1 MIQQYVR
8 YEFLAVGIGAASSAV
23 DDAAADLRDGVP
35 GEGERGG
42 SERLPEGELY
52 GPAAAPADGLRGGGR
67 RERLPRGAAAS
78 GAGVGVSAAAAARV
92 GLAAE
97 RWQVPPP
104 LPAAPDGL
112 HARGGGGG
120 GAGFCALEARD
131 RARPLRWMRS

>member
-1 MIQQYVR
+1 MIQQYVW

-52 GPAAAPADGLRGGGR
+52 GPAAAPADGLRGR
-67 RERLPRGAAAS
+67 RRARLPRGTAAS
-78 GAGVGVSAAAAARV
+78 AAGVGVAAAAAAGV

-97 RWQVPPP
+97 RW
-104 LPAAPDGL
+104 
-112 HARGGGGG
+112 
-120 GAGFCALEARD
+120 
-131 RARPLRWMRS
+131 